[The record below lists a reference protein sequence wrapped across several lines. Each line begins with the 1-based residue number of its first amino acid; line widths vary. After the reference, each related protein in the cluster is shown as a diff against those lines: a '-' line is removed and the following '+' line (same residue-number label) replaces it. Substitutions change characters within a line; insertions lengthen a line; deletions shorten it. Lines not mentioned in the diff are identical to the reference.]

1 MSKYKYMKKGLN
13 YNKEPC
19 FSVYLNQDLTY
30 KLQNKN
36 LNIITEMNV
45 FV

>member
-1 MSKYKYMKKGLN
+1 MKKGLN
-13 YNKEPC
+13 YNKKPC
-19 FSVYLNQDLTY
+19 FFVYLNQDLTY

-36 LNIITEMNV
+36 LNILIEMNG